1 MKQFERIYYTINKAI
16 AMICGQQ
23 YNKSIATHEYYQS
36 DINPSN
42 TIIYIANLINNSH
55 FNYNDLFFWIF
66 YRYIKTGKCT
76 FPKHNEIKTREI
88 SKAIKEFYKNKLTAD
103 EEFLNLLCEKI
114 GKTPDF
120 LNELNKDKKS
130 YLYVLYEADKI
141 GFNILMKIMIQN
153 KDNKK
158 ENQFFKRIEK
168 IKNIIEEN
176 KNDY

>member
-1 MKQFERIYYTINKAI
+1 M
-16 AMICGQQ
+16 
-23 YNKSIATHEYYQS
+23 
-36 DINPSN
+36 
-42 TIIYIANLINNSH
+42 
-55 FNYNDLFFWIF
+55 
-66 YRYIKTGKCT
+66 
-76 FPKHNEIKTREI
+76 
-88 SKAIKEFYKNKLTAD
+88 TAD

-176 KNDY
+176 KNV

>member
-1 MKQFERIYYTINKAI
+1 M
-16 AMICGQQ
+16 
-23 YNKSIATHEYYQS
+23 
-36 DINPSN
+36 
-42 TIIYIANLINNSH
+42 
-55 FNYNDLFFWIF
+55 DL
-66 YRYIKTGKCT
+66 C
-76 FPKHNEIKTREI
+76 
-88 SKAIKEFYKNKLTAD
+88 
-103 EEFLNLLCEKI
+103 
-114 GKTPDF
+114 F

-176 KNDY
+176 KNV